1 MGIQFDGINNEIKS
15 QTKIDFPGSVGVAG
29 TLTYEDVT
37 NVDSVGLIT
46 ARTGIKIGP
55 TAGVAGTFFAD
66 GSYVTAGVVT
76 ATTFYGS
83 GANLTGITQV
93 GGATGA
99 DFNDN
104 VKLRLGTGNDLEV
117 FHDASHSR
125 IHNNTGLLLLECDGT
140 GIEINSGAS
149 TENMAKFLKDGAVE
163 LYHNNVKR
171 FETDTNGVRVVAPEG
186 EQAILRLIGD
196 EGDDNNDY
204 FRLNAG
210 GGTLKIQD
218 ASNGSSWE
226 DNIVINAAGSVQ
238 LHHDDVSMLETE
250 SRGAFVRKE
259 NGGDTT
265 FTIGSINA
273 SGVRLCLD
281 GDSNGDSIGND
292 YAYLQHNTDGHLII
306 AADNPAQN
314 GQIIFASGNAA
325 QRAKF
330 NASGHFLPVSN
341 NTYDLGTSSEQWKD
355 FYLSGSTNLGNIIR
369 TNVDGGGHM
378 YHKNNSQGAN
388 YSSHFQT
395 YLSSN
400 EGGTTQTHIHYYHG
414 GYSELLYQGN
424 SSIRTRSGGGVE
436 FRNGNST
443 KIGTFDPDGLKFGTD
458 TAAANA
464 IDDYEEGSWTPTAQA
479 GASGIVVYASR
490 YTKIGNKVF
499 IDFRGYLT
507 GTSNSDVRIG
517 GLPYAN
523 LGSDAHNIGP
533 VMHNGFDYAGGTEP
547 VATSYITGTNS
558 YFQLYYSQ
566 TNSNG
571 WDAVSGNDTGGDQFI
586 TSLTYFTS

>member
-76 ATTFYGS
+76 ATTFHGS
-83 GANLTGITQV
+83 GANLTGIDTDLVNDTSPQLGGDLDLNGNKISV
-93 GGATGA
+93 GDGGPNANQEHIR
-99 DFNDN
+99 F
-104 VKLRLGTGNDLEV
+104 GNDGDLRIY
-117 FHDASHSR
+117 HSGNS
-125 IHNNTGLLLLECDGT
+125 IIENTNNTCDFRVISDS
-140 GIEINSGAS
+140 IE
-149 TENMAKFLKDGAVE
+149 LKGRSADEMMLKGSVNGAVE

-171 FETDTNGVRVVAPEG
+171 FETDTDGVRVVAPEG
-186 EQAILRLIGD
+186 AQAILRLIGD
-196 EGDDNNDY
+196 EGDDNNDF

-210 GGTLKIQD
+210 DGTLKIQD

-226 DNIVINAAGSVQ
+226 DNIIINAAGSVQ

-265 FTIGSINA
+265 FTIGSTNA

-341 NTYDLGTSSEQWKD
+341 NTYDLGTSSERWRNI
-355 FYLSGSTNLGNIIR
+355 YTNDLN
-369 TNVDGGGHM
+369 
-378 YHKNNSQGAN
+378 
-388 YSSHFQT
+388 
-395 YLSSN
+395 LSN
-400 EGGTTQTHIHYYHG
+400 EGNTNDVDGTW
-414 GYSELLYQGN
+414 GN
-424 SSIRTRSGGGVE
+424 YTIQEGESDLFLINN
-436 FRNGNST
+436 RNG
-443 KIGTFDPDGLKFGTD
+443 KKYKF
-458 TAAANA
+458 N
-464 IDDYEEGSWTPTAQA
+464 
-479 GASGIVVYASR
+479 
-490 YTKIGNKVF
+490 
-499 IDFRGYLT
+499 LT
-507 GTSNSDVRIG
+507 
-517 GLPYAN
+517 
-523 LGSDAHNIGP
+523 
-533 VMHNGFDYAGGTEP
+533 E
-547 VATSYITGTNS
+547 
-558 YFQLYYSQ
+558 
-566 TNSNG
+566 
-571 WDAVSGNDTGGDQFI
+571 VS
-586 TSLTYFTS
+586 